1 MHTWMRLSLIEL
13 ATVIMVLYDKFIA
26 TGLKF
31 TFDEKPFIY
40 TTATFSKQNDNV
52 TSNNASI
59 WNIIL

>member
-31 TFDEKPFIY
+31 TFDEKSFIY